1 MVSPLKCQCG
11 GVGGQW
17 HRCGATK
24 AVLTGEEQPDSQEQ
38 QVVQKPKDPEPLTKP
53 VGSLPRWGR
62 GEIDVGG
69 CGAVSPGAIPVPL
82 VQGPLGLTQLF
93 SLISPSH
100 SALGIPKGFWEHR
113 QGRGI

>member
-1 MVSPLKCQCG
+1 MEPPRRFSRGRNSRTPRS
-11 GVGGQW
+11 W
-17 HRCGATK
+17 
-24 AVLTGEEQPDSQEQ
+24 DSEQ